1 MVFSSFASGLSF
13 FLWTTFFIS
22 VVLGAVVNKTNFCTM
37 GAVSDMVN
45 IRDYNRF
52 RAWLLAIAVATIG
65 VSLLEYGGMVDVT
78 NTFPPYRASR
88 LIYVENILGGILFGI
103 GMTLASGCAN
113 KTLIRLGG
121 GNLKSLV
128 VFAGIAVVAYYM
140 TNPFPNS
147 DQTLY
152 SLLFYHWT
160 NPLSKSISTNQDIG
174 AMISSSHVSI
184 ARLLAGL
191 AIGLSLLAFIFRS
204 KEFRSSRDNIL
215 SGIVIGLV
223 ILTAWYT
230 SSNIKVTSDGD
241 QYTLSSYYQ
250 EWDML
255 SDSDV
260 GKPLMGRPLSAQSFT
275 FVNPI
280 GQTLGYIK
288 SDFPSGLL
296 TFGLVSVFGVI
307 AGSFIWAL
315 FSRSFRFE
323 WFVSV
328 KDFVTHLIGAI
339 LMGFGGVL
347 ALGCT
352 IGQGITGLSTLATG
366 SFLAFGA
373 IIFGSTMTM
382 KIQYY
387 KLVYEK
393 EATFY
398 KAFITALVDLKML
411 PSSMR
416 KLDAV

>member
-65 VSLLEYGGMVDVT
+65 VSLLEYGGMIDVT

-184 ARLLAGL
+184 ARLLAGI
-191 AIGLSLLAFIFRS
+191 AIGLSLLTFIFRS

-260 GKPLMGRPLSAQSFT
+260 GKPLMGRPLSPQSFT

-328 KDFVTHLIGAI
+328 RDFITHLIGAV

>member
-1 MVFSSFASGLSF
+1 MVFSSFSSGLSF

-152 SLLFYHWT
+152 SLLFYNWT

-191 AIGLSLLAFIFRS
+191 AIGLGLLVVIFRS

-250 EWDML
+250 QWDML
-255 SDSDV
+255 ADSDA
-260 GKPLMGRPLSAQSFT
+260 GKPLRGRPLSPQSFT

-315 FSRSFRFE
+315 LSRSFRFE
-323 WFVSV
+323 WFANV
-328 KDFVTHLIGAI
+328 KDFITHLIGAI

-387 KLVYEK
+387 KLIYEK

-398 KAFITALVDLKML
+398 KAFISALVDLKML
-411 PSSMR
+411 PASMR
-416 KLDAV
+416 KLDAI